1 MARNGFE
8 TVRHVDSE
16 VLVKED
22 GKTCAVCS
30 KYRSTLRALH
40 SKSAKT
46 STASTP
52 IQTNIRYLG
61 TPQQRRRIL
70 ALKKKAK
77 KVSMQNNRQF
87 EKIKRLMKSSSCVEA
102 DLGLQNVLLESIR
115 NYQEEI
121 NSLSQSDFKRL
132 FWEQQISAMNTNG
145 KQGVRWHPLFI
156 RWCLNIM
163 LSSPKTYNIMRETD
177 MLILPS
183 QRTLRDYSQW
193 FKPKTGY
200 QNEVFIQLY
209 EDYKVSALTEAQRS
223 VVLVID
229 EMKLQ
234 EGLVFLRVMQE
245 LLLVMLILE
254 I

>member
-1 MARNGFE
+1 MNNYQLCCGNPEEKFTFLCKNKKGKVTSSSGTSTAIIHMARNGFE

-132 FWEQQISAMNTNG
+132 FWEQQ
-145 KQGVRWHPLFI
+145 VRVHECDF
-156 RWCLNIM
+156 
-163 LSSPKTYNIMRETD
+163 KF
-177 MLILPS
+177 LIYI
-183 QRTLRDYSQW
+183 D
-193 FKPKTGY
+193 
-200 QNEVFIQLY
+200 ICY
-209 EDYKVSALTEAQRS
+209 EY
-223 VVLVID
+223 
-229 EMKLQ
+229 
-234 EGLVFLRVMQE
+234 
-245 LLLVMLILE
+245 
-254 I
+254 